1 MKDQHKK
8 IAGYRDLN
16 QQEINLMNEGKALEA
31 LFLEYQEK
39 IRQHLVVAAYEPEET
54 ERTDRAQAFRWL
66 QIGRT
71 NVEQG
76 FMAMI
81 RAIAQPQPLEVK

>member
-16 QQEINLMNEGKALEA
+16 QAEINLMNEGKALEA

-39 IRQHLVVAAYEPEET
+39 IRQHLVTAAYEPEEA

-76 FMAMI
+76 FMATI
-81 RAIAQPQPLEVK
+81 RAIAQPQPLEAK